1 MTTIAWLF
9 MGTAWTVILATCAVA
24 MRKVL
29 K

>member
-1 MTTIAWLF
+1 MTTIAWIF
-9 MGTAWTVILATCAVA
+9 MGIAWTVILVTCAVA